1 MSDSQRQIMIW
12 FALANWVFVAFLAL
26 GAART
31 HLVSL
36 GSQAMLVLAGLG
48 AMIVLAAGGARAWA
62 FIAAG
67 LAAAAGVF
75 GTVAAQ
81 TLIDD
86 AARYRAAARRVQ
98 NGDGSRARGVGA
110 AIPTHRGS
118 AVGLGRLL
126 LRRAPRFRQPRAAA
140 QWLVCR

>member
-1 MSDSQRQIMIW
+1 MSDSQRQIVIW
-12 FALANWVFVAFLAL
+12 FAVANWVFVAFLAL

-48 AMIVLAAGGARAWA
+48 AMIVLAAGGATAWA

-86 AARYRAAARRVQ
+86 PPDTARRL
-98 NGDGSRARGVGA
+98 GESRMETA
-110 AIPTHRGS
+110 AGLEGLVLLFLLIAGLLSVS
-118 AVGLGRLL
+118 A
-126 LRRAPRFRQPRAAA
+126 AFY
-140 QWLVCR
+140 

>member
-36 GSQAMLVLAGLG
+36 GSQAILVLAGLG

-86 AARYRAAARRVQ
+86 PPDTARRL
-98 NGDGSRARGVGA
+98 GESRMETA
-110 AIPTHRGS
+110 AGLEGLVLLFLLIAGLLSVS
-118 AVGLGRLL
+118 A
-126 LRRAPRFRQPRAAA
+126 AFY
-140 QWLVCR
+140 

>member
-36 GSQAMLVLAGLG
+36 GSQAILVSAGLG

-86 AARYRAAARRVQ
+86 PPDTARRL
-98 NGDGSRARGVGA
+98 GESRMETA
-110 AIPTHRGS
+110 AGLEGLVLLFLLIAGLLSVS
-118 AVGLGRLL
+118 A
-126 LRRAPRFRQPRAAA
+126 AFY
-140 QWLVCR
+140 

>member
-36 GSQAMLVLAGLG
+36 GSQAILVLAGLG
-48 AMIVLAAGGARAWA
+48 AMIVLAAGGARGWA

-86 AARYRAAARRVQ
+86 PPDTARRL
-98 NGDGSRARGVGA
+98 GESRMETA
-110 AIPTHRGS
+110 AGLEGLVLLFLLIAGLLSVS
-118 AVGLGRLL
+118 A
-126 LRRAPRFRQPRAAA
+126 AFY
-140 QWLVCR
+140 

>member
-36 GSQAMLVLAGLG
+36 ESQAILVLAGLG
-48 AMIVLAAGGARAWA
+48 AMIVLAAGGATAWA

-86 AARYRAAARRVQ
+86 PPDTARRL
-98 NGDGSRARGVGA
+98 GESRMETA
-110 AIPTHRGS
+110 AGLEGLVLLFLLNAGLLSVS
-118 AVGLGRLL
+118 A
-126 LRRAPRFRQPRAAA
+126 AYY
-140 QWLVCR
+140 